1 MTTSPTAAPAAA
13 PAAEP
18 IRPTPTWHVE
28 GWNKDPMSAL
38 THLIGVIA
46 GCVGLVGLLLLS
58 AGDTTRM
65 VSMGVYGVS
74 LIMLF
79 LASTTYHFVDLGE
92 RGNQFLRRLDHA
104 AIFVFIAGTYV
115 PSLVH
120 LLDGWWRVAML
131 AMVGALALAGALHKL
146 VFFQEKKGKA
156 GVILYILLGGIIV
169 IPGYRMFPLVPTS
182 SLMWLIGGGVT
193 YSLGAIVYATKRPD
207 PWPERF
213 GFHEVWH
220 VFVLLAATMH
230 YIFALK
236 LLELGYTPFGS

>member
-1 MTTSPTAAPAAA
+1 MTTNPTA
-13 PAAEP
+13 AAEP
-18 IRPTPTWHVE
+18 IPPAPVWRIE

-38 THLIGVIA
+38 THFIGFIA
-46 GCVGLVGLLLLS
+46 GCMGLGGLLALS
-58 AGDTTRM
+58 IGDTTRM
-65 VSMGVYGVS
+65 MSMGVYGVT

-104 AIFVFIAGTYV
+104 AIFLFIAGTYV

-120 LLDGWWRVAML
+120 LLDGWWRVVML
-131 AMVGALALAGALHKL
+131 ALVVGIAVLGALFKL

-156 GVILYILLGGIIV
+156 GVILYILLGWIIV
-169 IPGYRMFPLVPTS
+169 IPGYRMFPLVPTE
-182 SLMWLIGGGVT
+182 SLMWLVGGGVT

-213 GFHEVWH
+213 GFHEIWH
-220 VFVLLAATMH
+220 VFVLVAAAMH
-230 YIFALK
+230 YIFVLR
-236 LLELGYTPFGS
+236 LFEVVYPPFG